1 MLCVSIIVR
10 FMVCFSGFDI
20 PILTP
25 TDVGE
30 YLNDAYSGTQLYIH
44 LIGHTSLL
52 SAAAYEDWYS
62 IKELQIYG
70 R

>member
-1 MLCVSIIVR
+1 VSIIVC

-44 LIGHTSLL
+44 LIGHTSTVN
-52 SAAAYEDWYS
+52 AIRKENWYS
-62 IKELQIYG
+62 IKDLRIYG